1 MTTAVHSIIP
11 SELKNKIPDTSVLIT
26 TSVLN
31 TEIGEVEN
39 KIHGVSCLVNK
50 TDCNAKIL
58 GQTLT
63 QNVLLFLITINLQ
76 RKYLKRKKIMIIEKN
91 YLISLI
97 S

>member
-1 MTTAVHSIIP
+1 MFGEKKGDFNKELRKVSGLMTTAVHSITP
-11 SELKNKIPDTSVLIT
+11 SELKNKIPDTSGFIT

-58 GQTLT
+58 DHKM
-63 QNVLLFLITINLQ
+63 ITINVQ
-76 RKYLKRKKIMIIEKN
+76 RKHLKRKK
-91 YLISLI
+91 
-97 S
+97 